1 MMGKLSSSDGSG
13 DSTNKLLDAIKDI
26 SDNIRDECDKKYA
39 PKRDDLESA
48 LSNKGNSGDLTK
60 RVENLERDN
69 KQN

>member
-39 PKRDDLESA
+39 LKRD
-48 LSNKGNSGDLTK
+48 
-60 RVENLERDN
+60 
-69 KQN
+69 